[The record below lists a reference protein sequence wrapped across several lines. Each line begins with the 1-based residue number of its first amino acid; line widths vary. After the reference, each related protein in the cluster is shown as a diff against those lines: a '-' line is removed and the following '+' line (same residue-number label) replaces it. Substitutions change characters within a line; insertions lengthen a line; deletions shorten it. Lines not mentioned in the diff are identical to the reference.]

1 MTLES
6 VRVFQVPWPLI
17 RVSETA
23 LKQAGDSGYELFVL
37 WTGKLL
43 DDTFEVQHT
52 YVPTQQSYRR
62 DKRVHVRVDGEELH
76 KLNRWLYEQ
85 RQVLG
90 VQVHTHPDDAYHSD
104 TDNTYPIATTL
115 GSLSI
120 VVPNFAREGLV
131 CPGMKVYRLASA
143 GWVEVSVADVQTL
156 VRAVS

>member
-1 MTLES
+1 
-6 VRVFQVPWPLI
+6 
-17 RVSETA
+17 
-23 LKQAGDSGYELFVL
+23 
-37 WTGKLL
+37 
-43 DDTFEVQHT
+43 
-52 YVPTQQSYRR
+52 
-62 DKRVHVRVDGEELH
+62 
-76 KLNRWLYEQ
+76 
-85 RQVLG
+85 

>member
-6 VRVFQVPWPLI
+6 ARVFQVPATLI
-17 RVSETA
+17 QVSEKA
-23 LKQAGDSGYELFVL
+23 LKEAGAAGYELFVL
-37 WTGKLL
+37 WTGKLI
-43 DDTFEVQHT
+43 DDLFEVQHT

-120 VVPNFAREGLV
+120 VVPNFARDGLM
-131 CPGMKVYRLASA
+131 CSGMKVYRLSA
-143 GWVEVSVADVQTL
+143 GGWEEVGARDVQTL
-156 VRAVS
+156 VRTV